1 MKLRNLKIKDAP
13 LMLEW
18 MHDEAL
24 VRFFST
30 NFKDKAL
37 RDCEAFIQAAAED
50 ESNRN
55 WAICTDEDEY
65 LGTVS
70 LKHIDLKNGNGE
82 YAIAMRRCALG
93 TGASHYGT
101 QEVLRIA
108 FEEMGLNR
116 VYLNVLEDNVRAN
129 KFYEKVGFI
138 YEGTFAEHLYVN
150 GKFRNL
156 KWFALTKTDYLAR
169 KAK

>member
-1 MKLRNLKIKDAP
+1 MKLRNLKMKDAL

-18 MHDEAL
+18 MHDEGL
-24 VRFFST
+24 VRFFAT
-30 NFKDKAL
+30 NFKEKDL
-37 RDCEAFIQAAAED
+37 RDCEAFIQTTDKEH
-50 ESNRN
+50 SRN
-55 WAICTDEDEY
+55 WAICNDEDEY

-70 LKHIDLKNGNGE
+70 LKHIDPENGNAE

-93 TGASHYGT
+93 TGASLFGSE
-101 QEVLRIA
+101 EVLRIA
-108 FEEMGLNR
+108 FEEMRLNR

-138 YEGTFAEHLYVN
+138 YEGTFQQHLYVN
-150 GKFRNL
+150 GKYRNL

>member
-1 MKLRNLKIKDAP
+1 MKIRNLKIKDAQR
-13 LMLEW
+13 MLEW
-18 MHDEAL
+18 MHDEEL
-24 VRFFST
+24 VKFFEA
-30 NFKDKAL
+30 NFRDKEL
-37 RDCEAFIQAAAED
+37 RDCEAFIQAPEGGH
-50 ESNRN
+50 NRN
-55 WAICTDEDEY
+55 WAICNDEDEY

-70 LKHIDLKNGNGE
+70 LKHIDLKNANAE
-82 YAIAMRRCALG
+82 YAIAMRKCALG

-101 QEVLRIA
+101 KEVLRIA

-138 YEGTFAEHLYVN
+138 YEGTFREHLYVD
-150 GKFRNL
+150 GKCRNL
-156 KWFALTKTDYLAR
+156 KWFALTKTDYLSG

>member
-18 MHDEAL
+18 MHDEEL
-24 VRFFST
+24 VRFFPT

-37 RDCEAFIQAAAED
+37 CDCEAFIQAAED
-50 ESNRN
+50 ESSRH
-55 WAICTDEDEY
+55 WAICSDDDEY
-65 LGTVS
+65 LGTIS
-70 LKHIDLKNGNGE
+70 LKHIDLKNGNAE
-82 YAIAMRRCALG
+82 YAIAMRKCALG
-93 TGASHYGT
+93 TGASHYGS
-101 QEVLRIA
+101 QEVFRIA

>member
-1 MKLRNLKIKDAP
+1 MKIRNLKMKDAR

-18 MHDEAL
+18 MHDEEL
-24 VRFFST
+24 VKFFPT
-30 NFKDKAL
+30 NFRDKNL
-37 RDCEAFIQAAAED
+37 SDCEAFIQAED
-50 ESNRN
+50 ACSRN
-55 WAICTDEDEY
+55 WAICNDEDEY

-70 LKHIDLKNGNGE
+70 LKHIDLKNGVAE
-82 YAIAMRRCALG
+82 YAIAMRKCALG

-101 QEVLRIA
+101 QEVLKTA

-129 KFYEKVGFI
+129 KFYEKAGFL
-138 YEGTFAEHLYVN
+138 YEGTFREHLYVD
-150 GKFRNL
+150 GKYRNL
-156 KWFALTKTDYLAR
+156 KWFALTKTDYLAG